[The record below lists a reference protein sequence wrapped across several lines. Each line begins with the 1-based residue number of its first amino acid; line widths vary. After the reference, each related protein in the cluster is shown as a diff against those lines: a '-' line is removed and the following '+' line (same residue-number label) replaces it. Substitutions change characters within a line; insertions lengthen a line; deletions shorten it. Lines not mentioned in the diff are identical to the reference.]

1 MLSSPLLPALW
12 LPRAAQR
19 LLRHPLDM
27 GLLGIRVQAHTPS
40 GVCVLFT
47 LSLCFALARSVCL
60 SRALE
65 ALTLVLV
72 PGDRLVAHPL
82 VCLPKT

>member
-27 GLLGIRVQAHTPS
+27 GLLGIRVQKHTPS

-60 SRALE
+60 SIGHARHSLSFSSQAI
-65 ALTLVLV
+65 
-72 PGDRLVAHPL
+72 D
-82 VCLPKT
+82 

>member
-12 LPRAAQR
+12 LSRAAQR
-19 LLRHPLDM
+19 LLHHPLDM
-27 GLLGIRVQAHTPS
+27 GLLGIRVYTYTPS

-65 ALTLVLV
+65 ALTLVLD
-72 PGDRLVAHPL
+72 PGDRLVAHPR